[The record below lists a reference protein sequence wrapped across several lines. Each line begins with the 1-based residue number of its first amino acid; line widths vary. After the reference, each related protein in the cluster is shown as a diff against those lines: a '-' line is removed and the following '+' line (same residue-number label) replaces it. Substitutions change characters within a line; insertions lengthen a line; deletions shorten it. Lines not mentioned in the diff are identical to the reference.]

1 MIGAK
6 STSLFNIIV
15 NGTEVLLLT
24 VIVAFS
30 FVYGSVSNWSNFFP
44 FGVTGVFAGTAIC
57 TFAFGGFDVVANAAE
72 ETRDP
77 RRSVPL
83 AIGAALGILGVLYVL
98 ATLGLS
104 YLQPYSL
111 VSTTRPFIDAF
122 GYVNQTALKVFATIA
137 TLAATSLT
145 KIALAFVGPR
155 LLYALGRDR
164 LIFPVCGYV
173 CECNQMPILP
183 SLVLAVLSAL
193 LALFSSLTSLAEVTS
208 LGYLIAYVAAGVC
221 LLIIRIEHLETSQSP
236 HSNQHSFREAHRLLT
251 HNSSSKATQQYTL
264 ESDDPSKPILSQDP
278 TAPNYEPLDAA
289 ANPDIYPRVKP
300 TWVRFYPLK
309 MCTSPASLRCTL
321 HIVLTVLV
329 LSSALLSFFV
339 VNASGLVSSIFGTIA
354 LYVVVAVIILVIVVC
369 VVLLCFFD
377 GDPTRHQVTAVSY
390 RTGSAAVAN
399 GSSTKQSEERASD
412 GPTAKKRGTKG
423 FLNGTANKEKRTQE
437 AGDAEA
443 DMDHTEKSEP
453 LQPTDQ
459 SRQEMVDVETDARV
473 FRVPLMP
480 LVPALTIVI
489 NGGLI
494 FTLDATS
501 WIRFLV
507 WLIVGTPHRTS
518 NLFTIGELR
527 LRI

>member
-1 MIGAK
+1 MIGVK
-6 STSLFNIIV
+6 GTSLFNIIV
-15 NGTEVLLLT
+15 NAIEVLLLT
-24 VIVAFS
+24 IIIAFS

-77 RRSVPL
+77 RRSIPI

-104 YLQPYSL
+104 YLLPYYL

-122 GYVNQTALKVFATIA
+122 GYVNQTVVKVFAIIA

-173 CECNQMPILP
+173 SECNQIPILP
-183 SLVLAVLSAL
+183 TLLLAVLSAL
-193 LALFSSLTSLAEVTS
+193 LALFSSLSSLAEVSS
-208 LGYLIAYVAAGVC
+208 LGYLIAYVAVGVC

-236 HSNQHSFREAHRLLT
+236 RSNQHSFREAHCLLT
-251 HNSSSKATQQYTL
+251 HNSSKATAHYTL
-264 ESDDPSKPILSQDP
+264 ESDDPSKPILSLDP
-278 TAPNYEPLDAA
+278 TASNYDPLDATT
-289 ANPDIYPRVKP
+289 NPDIYPRVKP
-300 TWVRFYPLK
+300 AWVRFYPLK

-321 HIVLTVLV
+321 YIVLTVLV
-329 LSSALLSFFV
+329 LFSALLSLV
-339 VNASGLVSSIFGTIA
+339 GVNASGLVSSVFGTIV
-354 LYVVVAVIILVIVVC
+354 LYVLVAVIILVIVVC
-369 VVLLCFFD
+369 VALLCFFD
-377 GDPTRHQVTAVSY
+377 GDPTRHQVAAVSN
-390 RTGSAAVAN
+390 RTESAAVAN
-399 GSSTKQSEERASD
+399 GSSSNQSEERASD
-412 GPTAKKRGTKG
+412 GPTARKRGTEW
-423 FLNGTANKEKRTQE
+423 FLNGTANKENRAQE
-437 AGDAEA
+437 AGDAAEA
-443 DMDHTEKSEP
+443 DMDHTEKSE
-453 LQPTDQ
+453 QPTDQ
-459 SRQEMVDVETDARV
+459 SRQDLVDVEIDARV

-480 LVPALTIVI
+480 LVPALAIVI

-507 WLIVGTPHRTS
+507 WLIVGTPQHTS
-518 NLFTIGELR
+518 NLFTVGAVR